1 MAFNISDA
9 LDNIGII
16 MQENH
21 YSRILVAI
29 DGSTSSILATDY
41 ATSIALRN
49 NSQLL
54 VLYVI
59 DAYGYFLSS
68 SIILA
73 PTFGS
78 ERYLEE
84 KNEAEKLMN
93 KIKEKFKLKIKDNTR
108 FKEPKTEIVEGTESV
123 ATTIMEYAESE
134 DVNLI
139 IIGSRGRTS
148 FKKLLLGSVSS
159 NVMKNAHC
167 AVLIIR

>member
-1 MAFNISDA
+1 
-9 LDNIGII
+9 
-16 MQENH
+16 MQENY

-29 DGSTSSILATDY
+29 DGSTSSIHATDY
-41 ATSIALRN
+41 AISIALKN
-49 NSQLL
+49 SSQLF

-59 DAYGYFLSS
+59 DAYEYSRLSS
-68 SIILA
+68 SIVLA

-78 ERYLEE
+78 EKYLEE

-93 KIKEKFKLKIKDNTR
+93 KIKERFRLKVKDNTKL
-108 FKEPKTEIVEGTESV
+108 KEPKTEIVEGVKSI

-134 DVNLI
+134 NIDLI

-148 FKKLLLGSVSS
+148 FKKLLLGSISS

-167 AVLIIR
+167 AVLVIR

>member
-1 MAFNISDA
+1 
-9 LDNIGII
+9 

-29 DGSTSSILATDY
+29 DGSTSSIHATDY
-41 ATSIALRN
+41 AISIALKN
-49 NSQLL
+49 SSQLF

-59 DAYGYFLSS
+59 DAYEYSRLSS
-68 SIILA
+68 SIVLA

-78 ERYLEE
+78 EKYLEE

-93 KIKEKFKLKIKDNTR
+93 KIKERFRLKVKDNTK
-108 FKEPKTEIVEGTESV
+108 FKEPKTEIVEGVKSV
-123 ATTIMEYAESE
+123 ATTIMEYVESE
-134 DVNLI
+134 NIDLI

-148 FKKLLLGSVSS
+148 FKKLLLGSISS

-167 AVLIIR
+167 AVLVIR

>member
-1 MAFNISDA
+1 
-9 LDNIGII
+9 

-29 DGSTSSILATDY
+29 DGSTSSIHATDY
-41 ATSIALRN
+41 AISIALKN
-49 NSQLL
+49 SSQLF

-59 DAYGYFLSS
+59 DAYEYSRLSS
-68 SIILA
+68 SIVLA

-78 ERYLEE
+78 EKYLEE

-93 KIKEKFKLKIKDNTR
+93 KIRERFRLKVNDNTK
-108 FKEPKTEIVEGTESV
+108 FKEPKTEIVEGIKSV

-134 DVNLI
+134 NIDLI

-148 FKKLLLGSVSS
+148 FKKLLLGSISS

-167 AVLIIR
+167 AVLVIR

>member
-1 MAFNISDA
+1 
-9 LDNIGII
+9 

-29 DGSTSSILATDY
+29 DGSTSSIHATDY
-41 ATSIALRN
+41 AISIALKN
-49 NSQLL
+49 SSQLF

-59 DAYGYFLSS
+59 DAYEYSRLSS
-68 SIILA
+68 SIVLA

-78 ERYLEE
+78 EKYLEE

-93 KIKEKFKLKIKDNTR
+93 KIKERFRLKVKDNTK
-108 FKEPKTEIVEGTESV
+108 FKEPKTEIVEGVKSV

-134 DVNLI
+134 NIDLI

-148 FKKLLLGSVSS
+148 FKKLLLGSISS

-167 AVLIIR
+167 AVLVMR

>member
-1 MAFNISDA
+1 
-9 LDNIGII
+9 

-29 DGSTSSILATDY
+29 DGSTSSIHATDY
-41 ATSIALRN
+41 AISIALKN
-49 NSQLL
+49 SSQLF

-59 DAYGYFLSS
+59 DAYEYSRLSS
-68 SIILA
+68 SIVLA

-78 ERYLEE
+78 EKYLEE

-93 KIKEKFKLKIKDNTR
+93 KIKERFRLKVKDNTK
-108 FKEPKTEIVEGTESV
+108 FKEPKTEIVEGVKSV

-134 DVNLI
+134 NIDLI

-148 FKKLLLGSVSS
+148 FKKLLLGSISS

-167 AVLIIR
+167 AVLVIR

>member
-1 MAFNISDA
+1 
-9 LDNIGII
+9 

-29 DGSTSSILATDY
+29 DGSTTSIHATDY
-41 ATSIALRN
+41 AISIALKN
-49 NSQLL
+49 SSQLF

-59 DAYGYFLSS
+59 DAYEYSRLSS
-68 SIILA
+68 SIVLA

-78 ERYLEE
+78 EKYLEE

-93 KIKEKFKLKIKDNTR
+93 KIKERFRLKMKNNTK
-108 FKEPKTEIVEGTESV
+108 FKEPKTEIVEGIKSV

-134 DVNLI
+134 NIDLI
-139 IIGSRGRTS
+139 IIGSRGRTG

-167 AVLIIR
+167 AVLVIR

>member
-1 MAFNISDA
+1 
-9 LDNIGII
+9 
-16 MQENH
+16 MQENY

-29 DGSTSSILATDY
+29 DGSTSSIHATDY
-41 ATSIALRN
+41 AISIALKN
-49 NSQLL
+49 SSQLF

-59 DAYGYFLSS
+59 DAYEYSRLSS

-78 ERYLEE
+78 EKYLEE

-93 KIKEKFKLKIKDNTR
+93 KIKERFRLKVKDNTKL
-108 FKEPKTEIVEGTESV
+108 KEPKTEIVEGVKSI

-134 DVNLI
+134 NIDLI
-139 IIGSRGRTS
+139 IVGSRGRTS
-148 FKKLLLGSVSS
+148 FKKLLLGSISS

-167 AVLIIR
+167 AVLVIR